1 MTESSTGASGVNK
14 AVRGNLGFTLI
25 ELVIVIVILGIL
37 SAFALPRFADL
48 GSDARRAKIEGA
60 AGAMRSAASIVN
72 SACRVRDDCD
82 ISAGEGGG
90 NGLGN
95 SIELEGEK
103 VTLAFGYPRASETA
117 GIVRAAK
124 IRDVGVGGD
133 YGIAT
138 FSAGQGGVRVRPDGD
153 TTFNECEVRYIQPQ
167 SAGEAPAFEFD
178 LGGC

>member
-1 MTESSTGASGVNK
+1 MRDSS
-14 AVRGNLGFTLI
+14 GFTLI
-25 ELVIVIVILGIL
+25 ELIIVIVILGIL

-48 GSDARRAKIEGA
+48 GGDARRAKIEGA
-60 AGAMRSAASIVN
+60 AGAMRSAAAIVN

-82 ISAGEGGG
+82 ILEGPAGG

-124 IRDVGVGGD
+124 IRDVDDGGD
-133 YGIAT
+133 YDIAT
-138 FSAGQGGVRVRPDGD
+138 FSAGPGGVRVRPDD
-153 TTFNECEVRYIQPQ
+153 ETSPNECEMRYIQPQ
-167 SAGEAPAFEFD
+167 AAGEAPAFEFD